1 MRRWGRPQRGV
12 GRRHFPRPN
21 RVACGILGR
30 WHPCVLTLLAQKPQ
44 TSGKI
49 SDAVRGELSIA
60 RPSHRICAGNGP
72 IYCASGHLLLCV
84 ATSTGTRY
92 RFAFILNDDANEIH
106 DHRGATRRFD
116 FYQKSRKLDAERFIS
131 TPDDVIKVMLEAAL
145 KLIPAVGPPAALLDR
160 YPHQNSCYR
169 PASSP
174 RQSQSRGD
182 DPAANGARTCVT
194 A

>member
-1 MRRWGRPQRGV
+1 
-12 GRRHFPRPN
+12 
-21 RVACGILGR
+21 
-30 WHPCVLTLLAQKPQ
+30 LAQKPQ